1 LRQGNKR
8 APFCLLPH
16 RKDMFARL
24 YMTHQ
29 ICLEKGD
36 AKMWLL
42 FFLVVIFMVAIVVVA
57 IASDRTGGM
66 DDFPLD

>member
-1 LRQGNKR
+1 
-8 APFCLLPH
+8 
-16 RKDMFARL
+16 MFARL